1 MMRNQLDK
9 PCVISSKT
17 QSLSGVILSGA
28 QGAESKNLAD
38 FKLLITCEHA
48 SNALPADA
56 CDLHI
61 SEALLHSHR
70 GYDLGAFAVY
80 QELVKKF
87 KPDFCCAGNY
97 SRLYVDLNRSL
108 RNNRNACPAALAYYK
123 AYLSAVEN
131 FVARNLPRNKDDM
144 PQAPLLHLAIHSF
157 TPVLNGVERNADIG
171 ILYDP
176 SRPAEKAYADVI
188 VDEIRRDF
196 PQYKVRRN
204 YPYLGKTD
212 GLCTVLRKKFDPDK
226 TGCYV
231 GFEIEI
237 NQKLL

>member
-1 MMRNQLDK
+1 MLRR
-9 PCVISSKT
+9 P
-17 QSLSGVILSGA
+17 
-28 QGAESKNLAD
+28 

-87 KPDFCCAGNY
+87 KPDFHSAGKF
-97 SRLYVDLNRSL
+97 SRLFIDLNRSL
-108 RNNRNACPAALAYYK
+108 WNKSVFSEFWNESKNTPLRKNAFAYYLDYRNAIE
-123 AYLSAVEN
+123 SFVEQN
-131 FVARNLPRNKDDM
+131 ISD
-144 PQAPLLHLAIHSF
+144 APIVHLAIHSF

-176 SRPAEKAYADVI
+176 SHPAEKAYADVI

-196 PQYKVRRN
+196 PQYRVRRN

-231 GFEIEI
+231 GFEMEI

>member
-1 MMRNQLDK
+1 MSQN
-9 PCVISSKT
+9 
-17 QSLSGVILSGA
+17 
-28 QGAESKNLAD
+28 D
-38 FKLLITCEHA
+38 FKLMITCEHA
-48 SNALPADA
+48 SNELPARVK
-56 CDLHI
+56 DLRI
-61 SEALLHSHR
+61 SQEDLDSHR
-70 GYDLGAFAVY
+70 GYDIGAFAVY
-80 QELVKKF
+80 EELVSKF
-87 KPDFCCAGNY
+87 KPDFCSSGRY
-97 SRLYVDLNRSL
+97 SRLFVDLNRSL
-108 RNNRNACPAALAYYK
+108 RNNKFASPAGIAYHESYWDE
-123 AYLSAVEN
+123 VEK
-131 FVARNLPRNKDDM
+131 FVAQNLPEKL
-144 PQAPLLHLAIHSF
+144 PAQPAIVHLAIHSF

-212 GLCTVLRKKFDPDK
+212 GLCTALRKKFDPHK